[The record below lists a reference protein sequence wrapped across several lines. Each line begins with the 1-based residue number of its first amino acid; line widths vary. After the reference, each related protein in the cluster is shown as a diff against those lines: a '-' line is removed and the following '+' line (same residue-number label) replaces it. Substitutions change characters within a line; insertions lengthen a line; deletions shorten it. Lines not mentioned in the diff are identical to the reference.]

1 MTSLCHELQRLYCLP
16 DQACQLTPVS
26 GLLQTAPLTDSL
38 LAQAMASQADIAL
51 PLRDA
56 QNHVRTL
63 VLTLDRNRDWPHLA
77 ALYAELEQ
85 DFDLP
90 LPALAVL
97 ADGGYQ
103 LWFSCA
109 IPIPVAQGVAFL
121 AGLRRQYLAQIPDHA
136 VHGLPNSLDNDAHL
150 ALVPNWH
157 TVSGRWSAFI
167 DPSLGGM
174 FAEEAGLDV
183 PPNMEGQANI
193 LARFSTIKTAAFQ
206 RVLAQLQAAPAPAEH
221 AATPAPAQVLPVPLG
236 IDSPFADPK
245 TFLLAVMNSPA
256 ASGELRVQAA
266 AALLPYY
273 EKPKA

>member
-16 DQACQLTPVS
+16 DQSCLVTS
-26 GLLQTAPLTDSL
+26 DGGLLQTVPLTDSL
-38 LAQAMASQADIAL
+38 LAQAMTGQANIAL
-51 PLRDA
+51 PLQDA
-56 QNHVRTL
+56 QDHVRTL
-63 VLTLDRNRDWPHLA
+63 VLTADRNRDWPHLA
-77 ALYAELEQ
+77 TLYAELEQ

-103 LWFSCA
+103 LWFSFA
-109 IPIPVAQGVAFL
+109 APIPLAHGEAFL
-121 AGLRRQYLAQIPDHA
+121 AGLQRQYLSQIPEHA
-136 VHGLPNSLDNDAHL
+136 VHGLPNAQDNDAHL

-157 TVSGRWSAFI
+157 TASGRWSAFI

-183 PPNMEGQANI
+183 PPNLEGQASI

-206 RVLAQLQAAPAPAEH
+206 RVLAQLQAAPTPVEH
-221 AATPAPAQVLPVPLG
+221 ATTPAPAPVLSLPLG
-236 IDSPFADPK
+236 IDTPFTDPK
-245 TFLLAVMNSPA
+245 AFLLAVMNSPA
-256 ASGELRVQAA
+256 TSGELRVQAA